1 MVLTY
6 SLSKLGLPGTRTGI
20 VIASEEMVQWIAS
33 MNAISSLANNNV
45 GQAMIRP
52 MIDSGEIISISH
64 EVIRPFYETRSRHAH
79 DWLVEALDD
88 SVPYRIHRSEGAF
101 FLWLWLEGLPISSAE
116 LYQRLKKRGVM
127 VISGH
132 YFFFGLPDD
141 DWPHRNECLRISFTT
156 SEHVLRRGIKIL
168 ADEINQLFAQPTT

>member
-1 MVLTY
+1 MAPRTRILFPAAVAGIAVALITVFG
-6 SLSKLGLPGTRTGI
+6 GL
-20 VIASEEMVQWIAS
+20 W
-33 MNAISSLANNNV
+33 LA
-45 GQAMIRP
+45 R
-52 MIDSGEIISISH
+52 
-64 EVIRPFYETRSRHAH
+64 
-79 DWLVEALDD
+79 ALDD